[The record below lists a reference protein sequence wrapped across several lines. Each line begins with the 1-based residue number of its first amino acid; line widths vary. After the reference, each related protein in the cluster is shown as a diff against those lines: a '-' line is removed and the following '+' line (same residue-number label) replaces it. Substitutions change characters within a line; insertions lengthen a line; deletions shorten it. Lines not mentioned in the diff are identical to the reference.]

1 MSKYT
6 EILQKYWGYAS
17 FRSLQEEIITSVA
30 SGKDT
35 LGLMPTGGGK
45 SITFQ
50 VFSLS
55 EPGICIVVTPLISL
69 MKDQVESLQR
79 KGIKALAIHS
89 GMNRKEVAEAFN
101 AAAWGDYKFL
111 YLSPERLSSMYFRE
125 RLLQLHVNLITVDE
139 AHCISQWGYDFRPSY
154 LSVAQLRELLPYVPV
169 LALTATATPT
179 VVKDIQQQLRFKEYH
194 VLQKSFERQNLSY
207 VVRNTN
213 DKVAYLLQSIK
224 KMTGSGV
231 VYTQSRAKTK
241 ELSDYLQTHG
251 ISANYYH
258 AGLSTPERSRR
269 QEEWMSGRTQV
280 IVATNAF
287 GMGIDK
293 SDVRFVMHIAPPTSL
308 EAYFQEAG
316 RAGRDGKRAYALL
329 IASNRDKGNLK
340 RKVEEE
346 FPKLDFVKQVYD
358 LLGSYFQ
365 IAIGT
370 GEGINR
376 NFDLQDFCKIFKFSQ
391 QMVLA
396 SLKILQRQG
405 LLTFALSSMLP
416 ASIHFKVNRDSLYS
430 FNTPNKKLEDFIR
443 ELLRYDGGMFSTYVP
458 IDEDRLAE
466 KTQLKPK
473 EVVQYLSY
481 LSSMNLLHYIPQRKT
496 PFITYTCPRLE
507 KSKVKI
513 AKENYLDRKEEYERR
528 ISACLDYSFT
538 NGKCRSVLLLQ
549 YFGEKNAKPCGQCDV
564 CKEKKGSPAPKPEAA
579 PVLYKQILMLLK
591 QGAKDYYELK
601 QRLNVDDKMLSET
614 LRSLMGNAHI
624 TMDGGQKFHYLK
636 G

>member
-6 EILQKYWGYAS
+6 EILQKYWGYSS

-30 SGKDT
+30 EGKDT

-69 MKDQVESLQR
+69 MKDQVENLQR

-89 GMNRKEVAEAFN
+89 GMTSRQVAEAFKS
-101 AAAWGDYKFL
+101 AAWGDYKFL

-154 LSVAQLRELLPYVPV
+154 LSIIQLRELLPYVPV
-169 LALTATATPT
+169 LALTATATPA
-179 VVKDIQQQLRFKEYH
+179 VVNDIQQQLGFQQSN
-194 VLQKSFERQNLSY
+194 VLQKSFERNNLSY
-207 VVRNTN
+207 IVRNTD
-213 DKVAYLLQSIK
+213 DKLNYLLDSIR
-224 KMTGSGV
+224 KMSGSGV

-241 ELSDYLQTHG
+241 EIAEQLMASG
-251 ISANYYH
+251 ISADYYH
-258 AGLSTPERSRR
+258 AGLSAPIRSRK

-329 IASNRDKGNLK
+329 IASNRDQGVLK
-340 RKVEEE
+340 RKVAEE
-346 FPKLDFVKQVYD
+346 FPSVDFVKQIYH

-365 IAIGT
+365 VPIGT
-370 GEGINR
+370 GEGSR
-376 NFDLQDFCKIFKFSQ
+376 HSFDLFEFCKIFKFSS
-391 QMVLA
+391 QMVQA

-405 LLTFALSSMLP
+405 LIEFALSSMNP
-416 ASIHFKVNRDSLYS
+416 ATVLFIVNRDSLYS
-430 FNTPNKKLEDFIR
+430 FNTPNKQLEEFLR
-443 ELLRYDGGMFSTYVP
+443 ELMRYGGGMFTVP
-458 IDEDRLAE
+458 VAIDEERLAE
-466 KTQLKPK
+466 KC
-473 EVVQYLSY
+473 ELSVKQVKQFLIY
-481 LSSMNLLHYIPQRKT
+481 LSSMKILRYIPQRQT
-496 PFITYTCPRLE
+496 PFITYTLQRLAE
-507 KSKVKI
+507 WQVTISKK
-513 AKENYLDRKEEYERR
+513 NYHDRKEDYERR
-528 ISACLDYSFT
+528 IAACINYSFSNDT
-538 NGKCRSVLLLQ
+538 CRSVMLLE

-564 CKEKKGSPAPKPEAA
+564 CRERKGIKAPTPKASPQLPE
-579 PVLYKQILMLLK
+579 QILALLK
-591 QGAKDYYELK
+591 QGEQDFFQL
-601 QRLNVDDKMLSET
+601 QQSLQIDDKLLSKN
-614 LRSLMGNAHI
+614 LRQLMSDELI
-624 TMDGGQKFHYLK
+624 TMNAEQKFK
-636 G
+636 KN